1 MAHEYVE
8 IHKDSRGLEVS
19 RTSIN
24 QTIVLTACI
33 DDSIEAVLPGTEI
46 HGMDDDTAVLE
57 YAYQIVPETR
67 VMPDYN
73 GDLQL
78 LVLDRIRLEQTS
90 PSNWRF
96 TCEYLYDVNTGSGG
110 QQSMNNE
117 ALPYVKLG
125 FKIGGGT
132 KTIKKALEVVSVDRR
147 NLGAAAPPDAAVLT
161 DADLIGATADSI
173 QGISVPDSA
182 FSLQITAYYLPSF
195 FNQAFQNEI
204 IDLIDGPEGTGT
216 YNGTP
221 FLGRPPGEVQLRSAS
236 GGANVVDI
244 IPITFDFYIKRNQTN
259 RIDPGFPPLTM
270 RGHDNLDYRFV
281 PSLDD
286 GTKRIIMSP
295 RFRVTQRVFSP
306 VNYGGLRLP

>member
-8 IHKDSRGLEVS
+8 IHKDSRSFEVS
-19 RTSIN
+19 RTAIN

-117 ALPYVKLG
+117 ALPYVKIG

-132 KTIKKALEVVSVDRR
+132 RTIKKALRVLSVEQRGGGVIE
-147 NLGAAAPPDAAVLT
+147 NPLS
-161 DADLIGATADSI
+161 DADIIGATADSI
-173 QGISVPDSA
+173 QGISIPDST

-204 IDLIDGPEGTGT
+204 VDLIEGIEGTGT
-216 YNGTP
+216 YNRTT

-244 IPITFDFYIKRNQTN
+244 IPITFDFSIKRNQEA
-259 RIDPGFPPLTM
+259 RLDPGFPPLTM
-270 RGHDNLDYRFV
+270 KGHDNWTIDLY
-281 PSLDD
+281 PH
-286 GTKRIIMSP
+286 
-295 RFRVTQRVFSP
+295 
-306 VNYGGLRLP
+306 